1 MTIKTI
7 SKKPIIAT
15 IAATILLGTVL
26 IASNAFT
33 NDVEAQ
39 PPQAGGPSNDV
50 VIIMCPRDGGFDAPV
65 FVIAD
70 SSSANAPTI
79 TGGLTTSCAQ
89 TLADLLDAG
98 FVIESV
104 NLNDFASVYTL
115 IR

>member
-1 MTIKTI
+1 MTKTI
-7 SKKPIIAT
+7 TKKPIIAT

-33 NDVEAQ
+33 NNVEAQ
-39 PPQAGGPSNDV
+39 SPQASVPGNDV
-50 VIIMCPRDGGFDAPV
+50 VIIVCPRDGGFDKAV
-65 FVIAD
+65 FVIAH

-98 FVIESV
+98 FDIQSV
-104 NLNDFASVYTL
+104 NLNDFASDYTL